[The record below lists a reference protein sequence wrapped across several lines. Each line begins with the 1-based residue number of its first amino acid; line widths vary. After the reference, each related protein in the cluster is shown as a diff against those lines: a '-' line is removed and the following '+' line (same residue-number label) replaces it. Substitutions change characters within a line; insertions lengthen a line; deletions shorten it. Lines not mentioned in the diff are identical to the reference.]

1 MVKIMMFSRFFV
13 AFIIS
18 LCFLNAWSQ
27 SSVIEIKK
35 SNNKF
40 QFYKNGKPY
49 YIKGAGAKSNFK
61 TIVESGG
68 NSIRL
73 WSTNK
78 SSLLDSA
85 QKYGLSV
92 CQGIWIAQERN
103 GFDYNDDY
111 NVKGQIELIKKE
123 ILRVKDHPSIIL
135 WGIGNEVDLK
145 YSNFRVWET
154 IEEIAK
160 FIKKVDPMH
169 PTMTVIAGLDPAK
182 VFMIK
187 KYCPSIDILGI
198 NVYGAIE
205 NAPINIRRFGWE
217 KPYIVTEW
225 GVNGPFEA
233 RVNDWGAKIEPTNGF
248 KAKQRLR
255 RYQEIIEKD
264 TDMCLGSYC
273 FLWGQKQES
282 TSTWHGM
289 YLSNGNPTEAVDVM
303 HYCWKGYW
311 PEKRAP
317 SIQEIFLNGKNW
329 KANHIFK
336 KRDEVEL
343 KFILDKYNNEE
354 VYLNFEIYPE
364 TFSTQQGGDFQ
375 KSPDKIDF
383 EKITES
389 NNILLFNAPS
399 KSGAYRIFVFAYNSN
414 NQYSVANMPFFVN

>member
-145 YSNFRVWET
+145 
-154 IEEIAK
+154 
-160 FIKKVDPMH
+160 
-169 PTMTVIAGLDPAK
+169 
-182 VFMIK
+182 
-187 KYCPSIDILGI
+187 
-198 NVYGAIE
+198 
-205 NAPINIRRFGWE
+205 
-217 KPYIVTEW
+217 
-225 GVNGPFEA
+225 
-233 RVNDWGAKIEPTNGF
+233 
-248 KAKQRLR
+248 
-255 RYQEIIEKD
+255 
-264 TDMCLGSYC
+264 
-273 FLWGQKQES
+273 
-282 TSTWHGM
+282 
-289 YLSNGNPTEAVDVM
+289 
-303 HYCWKGYW
+303 
-311 PEKRAP
+311 
-317 SIQEIFLNGKNW
+317 
-329 KANHIFK
+329 
-336 KRDEVEL
+336 
-343 KFILDKYNNEE
+343 
-354 VYLNFEIYPE
+354 
-364 TFSTQQGGDFQ
+364 
-375 KSPDKIDF
+375 
-383 EKITES
+383 
-389 NNILLFNAPS
+389 
-399 KSGAYRIFVFAYNSN
+399 
-414 NQYSVANMPFFVN
+414 

>member
-1 MVKIMMFSRFFV
+1 MMFSRFFV

-111 NVKGQIELIKKE
+111 NVKGQVELIKKE

-160 FIKKVDPMH
+160 FIKKVDPKH

-264 TDMCLGSYC
+264 TGMCLGSYC

-317 SIQEIFLNGKNW
+317 SIQEIFLNGESW
-329 KANHIFK
+329 KANH
-336 KRDEVEL
+336 
-343 KFILDKYNNEE
+343 
-354 VYLNFEIYPE
+354 
-364 TFSTQQGGDFQ
+364 
-375 KSPDKIDF
+375 
-383 EKITES
+383 
-389 NNILLFNAPS
+389 
-399 KSGAYRIFVFAYNSN
+399 
-414 NQYSVANMPFFVN
+414 